1 MKILRK
7 INLKNKIL
15 NKLILYFTI
24 SLVIF
29 SIFLGSLFAYMF
41 VRNTINFNKAILEK
55 RALKI
60 ADTISVLWYG
70 DREFRLSKRL
80 SDDPNILLPQND
92 IFEEEVMTDEEILD
106 IDKNSQKEDNK
117 KNFINKRISENSHH
131 ERRRNMKMLEDI
143 AMGEIWFVDAKT
155 GDIIQ
160 GHNYS
165 DAPTSYRSL
174 PPNAENAI
182 KESLNGRVNTTENF
196 NEFLDNKSITVAA
209 PIFSKKDN
217 SIVGAVL
224 LHAPVSDI
232 SDSLKSGIY
241 TLIISIIIAL
251 ILSIISAVLLSL
263 SFTKPL
269 SKIRKTALLLKKGNY
284 NVKTEVK
291 QKDEI
296 GELARTMDELSERL
310 YISSKESERFE
321 KMRSDFITNISHELR
336 TPITVIRGSIEA
348 ICDGIITDKLTEYHK
363 QILSDSIHL
372 QHLVNDLIDLTKL
385 QNPDFSIQ
393 KNEINLPVVINDA
406 VRSMRQ
412 LAKKKSIQISFTT
425 DNEYYFSG
433 DYQRIR
439 QMIIIIIDN
448 AIKFSDEG
456 KEIKLNLSDH
466 QTFCRLNIQD
476 EGCGISEE
484 SLKNIFDRFYK
495 STDQKNKE
503 GMGLGLNI
511 AQQIAKR
518 HNIKVKAASKLGKGT
533 LFSFD
538 FPYQDLK

>member
-209 PIFSKKDN
+209 PIFS
-217 SIVGAVL
+217 
-224 LHAPVSDI
+224 
-232 SDSLKSGIY
+232 
-241 TLIISIIIAL
+241 
-251 ILSIISAVLLSL
+251 
-263 SFTKPL
+263 
-269 SKIRKTALLLKKGNY
+269 
-284 NVKTEVK
+284 
-291 QKDEI
+291 
-296 GELARTMDELSERL
+296 
-310 YISSKESERFE
+310 
-321 KMRSDFITNISHELR
+321 
-336 TPITVIRGSIEA
+336 
-348 ICDGIITDKLTEYHK
+348 
-363 QILSDSIHL
+363 
-372 QHLVNDLIDLTKL
+372 
-385 QNPDFSIQ
+385 
-393 KNEINLPVVINDA
+393 
-406 VRSMRQ
+406 
-412 LAKKKSIQISFTT
+412 
-425 DNEYYFSG
+425 
-433 DYQRIR
+433 
-439 QMIIIIIDN
+439 
-448 AIKFSDEG
+448 
-456 KEIKLNLSDH
+456 
-466 QTFCRLNIQD
+466 
-476 EGCGISEE
+476 
-484 SLKNIFDRFYK
+484 
-495 STDQKNKE
+495 
-503 GMGLGLNI
+503 
-511 AQQIAKR
+511 
-518 HNIKVKAASKLGKGT
+518 
-533 LFSFD
+533 
-538 FPYQDLK
+538 